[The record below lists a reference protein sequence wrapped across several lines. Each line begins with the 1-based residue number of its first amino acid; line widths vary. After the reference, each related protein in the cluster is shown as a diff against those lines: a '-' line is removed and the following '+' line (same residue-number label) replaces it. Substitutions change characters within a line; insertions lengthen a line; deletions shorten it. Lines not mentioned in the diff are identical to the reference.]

1 MPKLKCERGE
11 VYVWNPRQFYQ
22 KIVCPMC
29 DERGGGHKEL
39 TVPHFRKHL
48 EQVHTMEEVE
58 SVHVCRLCHRNSVS
72 QKRDKFD
79 GLVSTL
85 SPEAFERHNAR
96 RHPPGGPATEFISIY
111 EKQKKSNN
119 DSWGLSGIERD
130 PEKVYKYAS
139 KKKKEEETTVVKIDT
154 VEEKVNTLSHISSM
168 LILSISQIEK
178 LRFTHLT
185 PRLTS
190 QQ

>member
-58 SVHVCRLCHRNSVS
+58 SVKVCRVCHRDAV
-72 QKRDKFD
+72 QAKADRFD
-79 GLVSTL
+79 GLVSVL
-85 SPEAFERHNAR
+85 PGRGRHWDGFFLGFWTQIRN
-96 RHPPGGPATEFISIY
+96 PGFGLGFGSKILDSGFRVGFWVRSWVLEP
-111 EKQKKSNN
+111 KQ
-119 DSWGLSGIERD
+119 
-130 PEKVYKYAS
+130 
-139 KKKKEEETTVVKIDT
+139 
-154 VEEKVNTLSHISSM
+154 
-168 LILSISQIEK
+168 
-178 LRFTHLT
+178 THLST
-185 PRLTS
+185 IYKGKLVS
-190 QQ
+190 LLFLK

>member
-58 SVHVCRLCHRNSVS
+58 SVKVCRVCHRDAV
-72 QKRDKFD
+72 QAKADRFD
-79 GLVSTL
+79 GLVSVLPGT
-85 SPEAFERHNAR
+85 PDRPVIEAHNHKKHQGA
-96 RHPPGGPATEFISIY
+96 PPDDSVFISIY
-111 EKQKKSNN
+111 LKQKKANS
-119 DSWGLSGIERD
+119 DSWGLDGVARD

-139 KKKKEEETTVVKIDT
+139 KKKKEEVPV
-154 VEEKVNTLSHISSM
+154 EKVRFCSV
-168 LILSISQIEK
+168 LIPQVSKFRI
-178 LRFTHLT
+178 LRC
-185 PRLTS
+185 
-190 QQ
+190 

>member
-58 SVHVCRLCHRNSVS
+58 SVHVCRICHRNAV
-72 QKRDKFD
+72 QDKLDRFD
-79 GLVSTL
+79 GLVSLTTDNC
-85 SPEAFERHNAR
+85 RHVHNNN
-96 RHPPGGPATEFISIY
+96 RHSGANVDAAEFLSIY
-111 EKQKKSNN
+111 EKQKKSSN
-119 DSWGLSGIERD
+119 DSWGLDGVVRD
-130 PEKVYKYAS
+130 PEKIYKYAS
-139 KKKKEEETTVVKIDT
+139 KKKREEPEVKHID
-154 VEEKVNTLSHISSM
+154 EKVKSSVTLY
-168 LILSISQIEK
+168 
-178 LRFTHLT
+178 RGAA
-185 PRLTS
+185 
-190 QQ
+190 

>member
-58 SVHVCRLCHRNSVS
+58 SVKVCRVCHRDAV
-72 QKRDKFD
+72 QAKADRFD
-79 GLVSTL
+79 GLVSVLPGRDRHWDGVFLGFWTQIRN
-85 SPEAFERHNAR
+85 PAFGSKILYSGYRV
-96 RHPPGGPATEFISIY
+96 GFWVWSLVLGPNRTQTIYKGKLISCLFL
-111 EKQKKSNN
+111 N
-119 DSWGLSGIERD
+119 
-130 PEKVYKYAS
+130 
-139 KKKKEEETTVVKIDT
+139 
-154 VEEKVNTLSHISSM
+154 
-168 LILSISQIEK
+168 
-178 LRFTHLT
+178 
-185 PRLTS
+185 
-190 QQ
+190 